1 MRFRFPGCWLLLIS
15 TSMTQAA
22 ENTQFIEQQMSH
34 QQEQEKARY
43 NQLETVGK
51 DVRSA
56 GESSQKKQIVFPH
69 ETPCFDIRRV
79 KLNKDD
85 KIPHWLPLRKLTEQ
99 TQGRCLGIEGVK
111 ILATTLQNRL
121 IEHGYI
127 TTRVMIPQQ
136 NLTEGLLT
144 LDIQPGTIGDVRLT
158 DDSDKYVNLHT
169 TFPGSQGDLLDLRA
183 IEQGLENMQR
193 IPDVVANISLHPGKN
208 AGESDL
214 EITRKQPSFWR
225 LGGWLDDSGSKQT
238 GRYQS
243 GVALYIDNPTSMND
257 LFYVSAGRDL
267 QFQSTHHSNNGSL
280 YYSLPYGFW
289 SLDLY
294 ASRSEYLQ
302 NINGIY
308 TDFSYRGKYR
318 NLSLKVNRLLYRNAS
333 QKNTL
338 SFQVL
343 KRNSHFY
350 LNDTE
355 LQLQKRNMSNWSIEF
370 NHRHYIGQSIVDAM
384 LSYQR
389 NTSWFGAERPV
400 DSAPS
405 SRVVNL
411 DVSTSTPF
419 TVKDLSLSYQ
429 SRFRQQYS
437 PDRLTTQDQ
446 FSIGNRWTVRGFD
459 GEVNMMANK
468 GYYLRNDLNLNLNL
482 PKLGQQLYLGMDYG
496 RVKGDGSNDF
506 ADGHLLGSV
515 AGIRGRVKAVGY
527 DAFVGVPVSKPD
539 NFTTSPVNLGFTLQ
553 WQF

>member
-1 MRFRFPGCWLLLIS
+1 MRFRSPNAWLLLIL
-15 TSMTQAA
+15 TPLVQAA
-22 ENTQFIEQQMSH
+22 ENGQFIEQQMSH

-56 GESSQKKQIVFPH
+56 GNVGLSTHIDFP
-69 ETPCFDIRRV
+69 EEQPCFTIQRV
-79 KLNKDD
+79 ELNKDD
-85 KIPHWLPLRKLTEQ
+85 KIPHWIPLRKLTEQ
-99 TQGRCLGIEGVK
+99 AQGRCLGIQGVK
-111 ILATTLQNRL
+111 TLATALQNDL
-121 IEHGYI
+121 IGHGYI

-136 NLTEGLLT
+136 NLTQGLLT
-144 LDIQPGTIGDVRLT
+144 LDILPGTIGNVRLT

-193 IPDVVANISLHPGKN
+193 IPDVVANISLHPGSK

-214 EITRKQPSFWR
+214 EITREQPSFWR

-243 GVALYIDNPTSMND
+243 GMALYIDNPTSMND

-267 QFQSTHHSNNGSL
+267 QFQSSRHSNNGSL
-280 YYSLPYGFW
+280 YYSVPYGFW

-294 ASRSEYLQ
+294 AGRSEYVQ
-302 NINGIY
+302 NIHGIY

-355 LQLQKRNMSNWSIEF
+355 LQLQQRNMANWSIEF
-370 NHRHYIGQSIVDAM
+370 NHRHYVGQSIVDAM

-389 NTSWFGAERPV
+389 DTAWFGAERPV

-405 SRVVNL
+405 SRIVNL
-411 DVSTSTPF
+411 DISTYTPF
-419 TVKDLSLSYQ
+419 TVQDLSMSYQ

-446 FSIGNRWTVRGFD
+446 FSIANRWTVRGFD
-459 GEVNMMANK
+459 GEMNMMANK
-468 GYYLRNDLNLNLNL
+468 GYSLRNDLNLNL

-496 RVKGDGSNDF
+496 RVKGDGSHDF

-515 AGIRGRVKAVGY
+515 AGVRGKVKEVGY
-527 DAFVGVPVSKPD
+527 DAFVGVPLSKPD

>member
-99 TQGRCLGIEGVK
+99 AQGRCLGIEGVK

-193 IPDVVANISLHPGKN
+193 IPDVVANISLHPGNN

>member
-1 MRFRFPGCWLLLIS
+1 MRFRSPNAWLLLIL
-15 TSMTQAA
+15 TPLVQAA
-22 ENTQFIEQQMSH
+22 ENGQFIEQQMSH

-56 GESSQKKQIVFPH
+56 GNVGLSTHIDFP
-69 ETPCFDIRRV
+69 EEQPCFTIQQV
-79 KLNKDD
+79 ELNKDD
-85 KIPHWLPLRKLTEQ
+85 KIPHWIPLRKLTEQ
-99 TQGRCLGIEGVK
+99 AQGRCLGIQGVK
-111 ILATTLQNRL
+111 TLATALQNGL
-121 IEHGYI
+121 IGHGYI

-136 NLTEGLLT
+136 NLTQGLLT
-144 LDIQPGTIGDVRLT
+144 LDILPGTIGNVRLT

-193 IPDVVANISLHPGKN
+193 IPDVVANISLHPGSK

-214 EITRKQPSFWR
+214 EITREQPSFWR

-243 GVALYIDNPTSMND
+243 GMALYIDNPTSMND

-267 QFQSTHHSNNGSL
+267 QFQSSRHSNNGSL
-280 YYSLPYGFW
+280 YYSVPYGFW

-294 ASRSEYLQ
+294 AGRSEYVQ
-302 NINGIY
+302 NIHGIY

-355 LQLQKRNMSNWSIEF
+355 LQLQQRNMANWSIEF
-370 NHRHYIGQSIVDAM
+370 NHRHYVGQSIVDAM

-389 NTSWFGAERPV
+389 DTAWFGAERPV

-405 SRVVNL
+405 SRIVNL
-411 DVSTSTPF
+411 DISTYTPF
-419 TVKDLSLSYQ
+419 TVQDLSMSYQ

-459 GEVNMMANK
+459 GEMNMMANK
-468 GYYLRNDLNLNLNL
+468 GYSLRNDLNLNL

-496 RVKGDGSNDF
+496 RVKGDGSHDF

-515 AGIRGRVKAVGY
+515 AGVRGKVKAVGY
-527 DAFVGVPVSKPD
+527 DAFVGVPLSKPD

>member
-1 MRFRFPGCWLLLIS
+1 MRFRFPNAWLLLIF
-15 TSMTQAA
+15 TPLVQAA
-22 ENTQFIEQQMSH
+22 ENSQFIEQQMSH

-51 DVRSA
+51 DVRSS
-56 GESSQKKQIVFPH
+56 GNSGLKTSIDFP
-69 ETPCFDIRRV
+69 EEQPCFTIQRV
-79 KLNKDD
+79 ELNKDD
-85 KIPHWLPLRKLTEQ
+85 KIPHWIPLRKLAEQ
-99 TQGRCLGIEGVK
+99 AQGRCLGTQGVK
-111 ILATTLQNRL
+111 TLATALQNSL
-121 IEHGYI
+121 IGHGYI
-127 TTRVMIPQQ
+127 TTRVMFPQQ

-144 LDIQPGTIGDVRLT
+144 LDILPGTIGNVRLT
-158 DDSDKYVNLHT
+158 GDSDKYVNLHT
-169 TFPGSQGDLLDLRA
+169 TFPGSKGHLLDLRA

-208 AGESDL
+208 TGESDL
-214 EITRKQPSFWR
+214 EITRKQPSRWR

-243 GVALYIDNPTSMND
+243 GLALYIDNPSSMND
-257 LFYVSAGRDL
+257 LFYVSTGRDL

-280 YYSLPYGFW
+280 YYSVPYGFW

-338 SFQVL
+338 GFQVL

-355 LQLQKRNMSNWSIEF
+355 LQLQKRNMTNWSIEF
-370 NHRHYIGQSIVDAM
+370 NHRHYVGQSIVDAM

-389 NTSWFGAERPV
+389 DTAWFSAERPM
-400 DSAPS
+400 DSAAS
-405 SRVVNL
+405 SRIVNL
-411 DVSTSTPF
+411 DVSTYTPF
-419 TVKDLSLSYQ
+419 TVQDLSLSYQ

-468 GYYLRNDLNLNLNL
+468 GYYLRNDLNLNL

-527 DAFVGVPVSKPD
+527 DAFVGVPLSKPD
-539 NFTTSPVNLGFTLQ
+539 NFTTSPVNVGFTLQ

>member
-1 MRFRFPGCWLLLIS
+1 MRFRSPNAWLLLIL
-15 TSMTQAA
+15 MPLVQAA
-22 ENTQFIEQQMSH
+22 ENGQFIEQQMSH
-34 QQEQEKARY
+34 QQEQGKARY

-56 GESSQKKQIVFPH
+56 DNAGLSTHIDFP
-69 ETPCFDIRRV
+69 EEQPCFIIQRV
-79 KLNKDD
+79 ELNKDD
-85 KIPHWLPLRKLTEQ
+85 KIPHWIPLRKLTEQ
-99 TQGRCLGIEGVK
+99 AQGRCLGIQGVK
-111 ILATTLQNRL
+111 TLATALQNDL
-121 IEHGYI
+121 IGHGYI
-127 TTRVMIPQQ
+127 TTRVMIPKQ

-144 LDIQPGTIGDVRLT
+144 LDILPGTIGNVRLT

-193 IPDVVANISLHPGKN
+193 IPDVVANISLHPGSK

-214 EITRKQPSFWR
+214 EITREQPSFWR

-243 GVALYIDNPTSMND
+243 GLALYIDNPTSMND

-267 QFQSTHHSNNGSL
+267 QFQSSRHSNNGSL
-280 YYSLPYGFW
+280 YYSVPYGFW
-289 SLDLY
+289 SVDLY

-302 NINGIY
+302 NIHGIY

-318 NLSLKVNRLLYRNAS
+318 NLSLKVNHLLYRNAS

-355 LQLQKRNMSNWSIEF
+355 LQLQQRNMANWSIEF
-370 NHRHYIGQSIVDAM
+370 NHRHYVGQSIVDAM

-389 NTSWFGAERPV
+389 DTAWFGAERPV
-400 DSAPS
+400 DSDPS
-405 SRVVNL
+405 SRIVNL
-411 DVSTSTPF
+411 DISTYTPF
-419 TVKDLSLSYQ
+419 TVQDLSMSYQ

-459 GEVNMMANK
+459 GEMNMMANK
-468 GYYLRNDLNLNLNL
+468 GYYLRNDLNLNL
-482 PKLGQQLYLGMDYG
+482 PKLGQQLYLGMDYS
-496 RVKGDGSNDF
+496 RVKGDSSNDF

-515 AGIRGRVKAVGY
+515 AGIRGKVKAVGY
-527 DAFVGVPVSKPD
+527 DAFVGVPLSKPD
-539 NFTTSPVNLGFTLQ
+539 NFITSPVNLGFTLQ

>member
-1 MRFRFPGCWLLLIS
+1 MRFRSPNAWLLLIL
-15 TSMTQAA
+15 TPLVQAA
-22 ENTQFIEQQMSH
+22 ENGQFIEQQMSH

-56 GESSQKKQIVFPH
+56 GNVGLSTHIDFP
-69 ETPCFDIRRV
+69 EEQPCFTIQQV
-79 KLNKDD
+79 ELNKDD
-85 KIPHWLPLRKLTEQ
+85 KIPHWIPLRKLTEQ
-99 TQGRCLGIEGVK
+99 AQGRCLGIQGVK
-111 ILATTLQNRL
+111 TLATALQNGL
-121 IEHGYI
+121 IGHGYI

-136 NLTEGLLT
+136 NLTQGLLT
-144 LDIQPGTIGDVRLT
+144 LDILPGTIGNVRLT

-169 TFPGSQGDLLDLRA
+169 TFPGSHGDLLDLRA

-193 IPDVVANISLHPGKN
+193 IPDVVANISLHPGSK

-214 EITRKQPSFWR
+214 EITREQPSFWR

-243 GVALYIDNPTSMND
+243 GMALYIDNPTSMND

-267 QFQSTHHSNNGSL
+267 QFQSSRHSNNGSL
-280 YYSLPYGFW
+280 YYSVPYGFW

-294 ASRSEYLQ
+294 AGRSEYVQ
-302 NINGIY
+302 NIHGIY

-355 LQLQKRNMSNWSIEF
+355 LQLQQRNMANWSIEF
-370 NHRHYIGQSIVDAM
+370 NHRHYVGQSIVDAM

-389 NTSWFGAERPV
+389 ETAWFGAERPV

-405 SRVVNL
+405 SRIVNL
-411 DVSTSTPF
+411 DISTYTPF
-419 TVKDLSLSYQ
+419 TVQDLSMSYQ
-429 SRFRQQYS
+429 ARFRQQYS

-459 GEVNMMANK
+459 GEMNMMANK
-468 GYYLRNDLNLNLNL
+468 GYSLRNDLNLNL

-496 RVKGDGSNDF
+496 RVKGDGSHDF

-515 AGIRGRVKAVGY
+515 AGVRGKVKAVGY
-527 DAFVGVPVSKPD
+527 DAFVGVPLSKPD

>member
-99 TQGRCLGIEGVK
+99 AQGRCLGIEGVK

-193 IPDVVANISLHPGKN
+193 IPDVVANISLHPGNN

-267 QFQSTHHSNNGSL
+267 QFQSTHHSNNGSV
-280 YYSLPYGFW
+280 YYSVPYGFW

-355 LQLQKRNMSNWSIEF
+355 LQLQKRNMTNWSIGV
-370 NHRHYIGQSIVDAM
+370 NHRHYVGQSIVDAM

-405 SRVVNL
+405 SRIVNL

-468 GYYLRNDLNLNLNL
+468 GYYLRNDLNLNL

-515 AGIRGRVKAVGY
+515 AGIRGRVKAVSY
-527 DAFVGVPVSKPD
+527 DAFVGVPLSKPD

>member
-1 MRFRFPGCWLLLIS
+1 MRFRFPNAWLLLIL
-15 TSMTQAA
+15 TPLVQAA
-22 ENTQFIEQQMSH
+22 ENGQFIEQQMSH

-56 GESSQKKQIVFPH
+56 GNDGPSTHIDFP
-69 ETPCFDIRRV
+69 EEQPCFTIQRV
-79 KLNKDD
+79 ELNKGD
-85 KIPHWLPLRKLTEQ
+85 KIPHWLPLRKLTDQ
-99 TQGRCLGIEGVK
+99 AQGRCLGIQGVK
-111 ILATTLQNRL
+111 TLATALQNNL
-121 IEHGYI
+121 IRHGYI

-136 NLTEGLLT
+136 NLSEGLLT
-144 LDIQPGTIGDVRLT
+144 LDILPGTIGNVRLT

-193 IPDVVANISLHPGKN
+193 IPDVVANISLHPGSKE
-208 AGESDL
+208 GESDL
-214 EITRKQPSFWR
+214 EITREQPSFWR

-243 GVALYIDNPTSMND
+243 GLALYIDNPTSMND

-267 QFQSTHHSNNGSL
+267 QFQSTRHSNNGSL
-280 YYSLPYGFW
+280 YYSVPYGFW

-302 NINGIY
+302 NIHGIY

-355 LQLQKRNMSNWSIEF
+355 LQLQKRNMTNWSIEF
-370 NHRHYIGQSIVDAM
+370 NHRHYVGQSIVDAM

-389 NTSWFGAERPV
+389 DTAWLGAERPV

-405 SRVVNL
+405 SRIVNL
-411 DVSTSTPF
+411 DISTYTPF
-419 TVKDLSLSYQ
+419 TVQDLSMSYQ

-446 FSIGNRWTVRGFD
+446 FSIGNRWSVRGFD
-459 GEVNMMANK
+459 GEMNMMANK
-468 GYYLRNDLNLNLNL
+468 GYFLRNDLNLNL

-496 RVKGDGSNDF
+496 QVKGDSSNDF
-506 ADGHLLGSV
+506 ANGHLLGSV

-527 DAFVGVPVSKPD
+527 DAFVGVPLSKPD

>member
-1 MRFRFPGCWLLLIS
+1 MRFRSPNAWLLLIL
-15 TSMTQAA
+15 TPLVQAA
-22 ENTQFIEQQMSH
+22 ENGQFIEQQMSH

-56 GESSQKKQIVFPH
+56 GNVGLSTHIDFP
-69 ETPCFDIRRV
+69 EEQPCFTIQQV
-79 KLNKDD
+79 ELNKDD
-85 KIPHWLPLRKLTEQ
+85 KIPHWIPLRKLTEQ
-99 TQGRCLGIEGVK
+99 AQGRCLGIQGVK
-111 ILATTLQNRL
+111 TLATALQNGL
-121 IEHGYI
+121 IGHGYI

-136 NLTEGLLT
+136 NLTQGLLT
-144 LDIQPGTIGDVRLT
+144 LDILPGTIGNVRLT

-193 IPDVVANISLHPGKN
+193 IPDVVANISLHPGSK

-214 EITRKQPSFWR
+214 EITREQPSFWR

-243 GVALYIDNPTSMND
+243 GMALYIDNPTSMND

-267 QFQSTHHSNNGSL
+267 QFQSSRHSNNGSL
-280 YYSLPYGFW
+280 YYSVPYGFW

-294 ASRSEYLQ
+294 AGRSEYVQ
-302 NINGIY
+302 NIHGIY

-355 LQLQKRNMSNWSIEF
+355 LQLQQRNMANWSIEF
-370 NHRHYIGQSIVDAM
+370 NHRHYVGQSIVDAM

-389 NTSWFGAERPV
+389 ETAWFGAERPV

-405 SRVVNL
+405 SRIVNL
-411 DVSTSTPF
+411 DISTYTPF
-419 TVKDLSLSYQ
+419 TVQDLSMSYQ
-429 SRFRQQYS
+429 ARFRQQYS

-459 GEVNMMANK
+459 GGMNMMANK
-468 GYYLRNDLNLNLNL
+468 GYSLRNDLNLNL

-496 RVKGDGSNDF
+496 RVKGDGSHDF

-515 AGIRGRVKAVGY
+515 AGVRGKVKAVGY
-527 DAFVGVPVSKPD
+527 DAFVGVPLSKPD

>member
-1 MRFRFPGCWLLLIS
+1 MRFRSPHAWLLLIL
-15 TSMTQAA
+15 TPLVQAA
-22 ENTQFIEQQMSH
+22 ENGQFIEQQMSH

-51 DVRSA
+51 DVRSSGNA
-56 GESSQKKQIVFPH
+56 GLSTHIDFP
-69 ETPCFDIRRV
+69 EEQPCFTIQRV
-79 KLNKDD
+79 ELNKDN
-85 KIPHWLPLRKLTEQ
+85 KIPHWIPLHKLTEQ
-99 TQGRCLGIEGVK
+99 AQGRCLGIQGVK
-111 ILATTLQNRL
+111 TLATALQNNL
-121 IEHGYI
+121 IGHGYI

-144 LDIQPGTIGDVRLT
+144 LEILPGTIGNVRLT

-193 IPDVVANISLHPGKN
+193 IPDVVANISLHPGKH

-214 EITRKQPSFWR
+214 EITREQPSFWR

-243 GVALYIDNPTSMND
+243 GLALYIDNPTSMND

-267 QFQSTHHSNNGSL
+267 QFQSTRHANNGSL
-280 YYSLPYGFW
+280 YYSVPYGFW
-289 SLDLY
+289 SVDLY

-302 NINGIY
+302 NIHGIY

-355 LQLQKRNMSNWSIEF
+355 LQLQQRNMANWSIEF
-370 NHRHYIGQSIVDAM
+370 NHRHYVGQSIVDAM

-389 NTSWFGAERPV
+389 DTAWFGAERPV

-405 SRVVNL
+405 SRILNL
-411 DVSTSTPF
+411 DISTYTPF
-419 TVKDLSLSYQ
+419 TVQDLSMSYQ

-437 PDRLTTQDQ
+437 PDHLTTQDQ

-459 GEVNMMANK
+459 GEMNMMANK
-468 GYYLRNDLNLNLNL
+468 GYSLRNDLNLNL
-482 PKLGQQLYLGMDYG
+482 PKLEQQLYLGMDYG

-515 AGIRGRVKAVGY
+515 AGIRGKVKAVGY
-527 DAFVGVPVSKPD
+527 DAFVGVPLSKPD
-539 NFTTSPVNLGFTLQ
+539 NFITSPVNLGFTLQ

>member
-1 MRFRFPGCWLLLIS
+1 MRFRPPHAWLLLIL
-15 TSMTQAA
+15 TPLVQAA
-22 ENTQFIEQQMSH
+22 ENGQFIEQQMSH

-51 DVRSA
+51 DVRST
-56 GESSQKKQIVFPH
+56 GNGGLSIHIDFPEEH
-69 ETPCFDIRRV
+69 PCFTIQRV
-79 KLNKDD
+79 ELIKDD
-85 KIPHWLPLRKLTEQ
+85 KIPQWIPLHKLTEQ
-99 TQGRCLGIEGVK
+99 AQGRCLGIQGVK
-111 ILATTLQNRL
+111 TLATALQNNL
-121 IEHGYI
+121 IGHGYI

-136 NLTEGLLT
+136 NLTQGLLT
-144 LDIQPGTIGDVRLT
+144 LEILPGTIGNVRLT

-193 IPDVVANISLHPGKN
+193 IPDVVANISLRPGSKT
-208 AGESDL
+208 GESDL
-214 EITRKQPSFWR
+214 EITREHPSFWR

-243 GVALYIDNPTSMND
+243 GLALYIDNPTSMND

-267 QFQSTHHSNNGSL
+267 QFQSTRHSNNGSL
-280 YYSLPYGFW
+280 YYSVPYGFW
-289 SLDLY
+289 SVDLY

-302 NINGIY
+302 NIHGIY

-338 SFQVL
+338 SFQLL

-355 LQLQKRNMSNWSIEF
+355 LQLQQRNMANWSIEF
-370 NHRHYIGQSIVDAM
+370 NHRHYVGQSIVDAM

-389 NTSWFGAERPV
+389 DTAWFGAERPV

-405 SRVVNL
+405 SRILNL
-411 DVSTSTPF
+411 DISTYTPF
-419 TVKDLSLSYQ
+419 TVQDLSMSYQ

-459 GEVNMMANK
+459 GEMNMMANK
-468 GYYLRNDLNLNLNL
+468 GYYLRNDLNLNL

-515 AGIRGRVKAVGY
+515 AGIRGKVKAVGY
-527 DAFVGVPVSKPD
+527 DAFVGVPLSKPD
-539 NFTTSPVNLGFTLQ
+539 NFITSPVNLGFTLQ

>member
-1 MRFRFPGCWLLLIS
+1 MRFRFPNAWLLLIF
-15 TSMTQAA
+15 TPLVQAA
-22 ENTQFIEQQMSH
+22 ENGQFIEQQMSH

-51 DVRSA
+51 DVRSS
-56 GESSQKKQIVFPH
+56 GGVGLNTRIDFPDEH
-69 ETPCFDIRRV
+69 PCFNIQHID
-79 KLNKDD
+79 LNKSDQ
-85 KIPHWLPLRKLTEQ
+85 IPHWIPLRKLTEQ
-99 TQGRCLGIEGVK
+99 AQGRCLGIQGIK
-111 ILATTLQNRL
+111 TLATALQNRL

-127 TTRVMIPQQ
+127 TTRVLIPQQ
-136 NLTEGLLT
+136 NLTEGELT
-144 LDIQPGTIGDVRLT
+144 LDILSGTIGNVKLT

-193 IPDVVANISLHPGKN
+193 IPNVAANISLQPGKN

-225 LGGWLDDSGSKQT
+225 VGGWLDDSGSKQT

-243 GVALYIDNPTSMND
+243 GLALYIDNPTAMND

-267 QFQSTHHSNNGSL
+267 QFQSSRYSNNGSL
-280 YYSLPYGFW
+280 YYSVPYGFW

-294 ASRSEYLQ
+294 AGRSEYLQ
-302 NINGIY
+302 TINGIY

-318 NLSLKVNRLLYRNAS
+318 NLSLKVNRLLYRNAT

-338 SFQVL
+338 HFQVL

-355 LQLQKRNMSNWSIEF
+355 LQLQKRNMTNWSIGL

-384 LSYQR
+384 VTYQR
-389 NTSWFGAERPV
+389 DTSWFGAQKPI
-400 DSAPS
+400 DSGPA
-405 SRVVNL
+405 SRIVNL
-411 DVSTSTPF
+411 DLSTHTPF
-419 TVKDLSLSYQ
+419 TLKDLSLSYQ

-446 FSIGNRWTVRGFD
+446 FSIGNRWSVRGFD
-459 GEVNMMANK
+459 GEMNMMANK
-468 GYYLRNDLNLNLNL
+468 GYFLRNDLNLNL
-482 PKLGQQLYLGMDYG
+482 PKMNQQLYVGVDYG
-496 RVKGDGSNDF
+496 KVKGEGSNDF
-506 ADGHLLGSV
+506 ASGHLLGSV
-515 AGIRGRVKAVGY
+515 AGIRGGIKAFSY
-527 DAFVGVPVSKPD
+527 DAFVGVPLSKPD
-539 NFTTSPVNLGFTLQ
+539 NFITSPVTVGFTLQ

>member
-1 MRFRFPGCWLLLIS
+1 MRFRSPNAWLLLIL
-15 TSMTQAA
+15 TPLVQAA
-22 ENTQFIEQQMSH
+22 ENGQFIEQQMSH

-56 GESSQKKQIVFPH
+56 GNVGLSTHIDFLEEQ
-69 ETPCFDIRRV
+69 PCFTIQQV
-79 KLNKDD
+79 ELNKDD
-85 KIPHWLPLRKLTEQ
+85 KIPHWIPLHKLTEQ
-99 TQGRCLGIEGVK
+99 AQSRCLGIQGVK
-111 ILATTLQNRL
+111 TLATALQNDL
-121 IEHGYI
+121 IGHGYI

-136 NLTEGLLT
+136 NLTQGLLT
-144 LDIQPGTIGDVRLT
+144 LDILPGTIGNVRLT

-193 IPDVVANISLHPGKN
+193 IPDVVANISLHPGSK

-214 EITRKQPSFWR
+214 EITREQPSFWR

-243 GVALYIDNPTSMND
+243 GLALYIDNPTSMND

-267 QFQSTHHSNNGSL
+267 QFQSSRHSNNGSL
-280 YYSLPYGFW
+280 YYSVPYGFW

-294 ASRSEYLQ
+294 AGRSEYVQ
-302 NINGIY
+302 NIHGIY

-355 LQLQKRNMSNWSIEF
+355 LQLQQRNMANWSIEF
-370 NHRHYIGQSIVDAM
+370 NHRHYVGQSIVDAM

-389 NTSWFGAERPV
+389 DTAWFGAERPV

-405 SRVVNL
+405 SRIVNL
-411 DVSTSTPF
+411 DISTYTPF
-419 TVKDLSLSYQ
+419 TVQDLSMSYQ

-459 GEVNMMANK
+459 GEMNMMANK
-468 GYYLRNDLNLNLNL
+468 GYSLRNDLNLNL

-515 AGIRGRVKAVGY
+515 AGVRGKVKAVGY
-527 DAFVGVPVSKPD
+527 DAFVGVPLSKPD

>member
-1 MRFRFPGCWLLLIS
+1 MRFHPPHAWLLLIL
-15 TSMTQAA
+15 TPLVQGA
-22 ENTQFIEQQMSH
+22 ENGQFIEQQMSH

-51 DVRSA
+51 DVRST
-56 GESSQKKQIVFPH
+56 GNGGLSTHIDFP
-69 ETPCFDIRRV
+69 EEQPCFTIQRV
-79 KLNKDD
+79 ELNKDN
-85 KIPHWLPLRKLTEQ
+85 KIPHWIPLHKLTEQ
-99 TQGRCLGIEGVK
+99 AQGRCLGIQGVK
-111 ILATTLQNRL
+111 TLATALQNDL
-121 IEHGYI
+121 IGHGYI

-144 LDIQPGTIGDVRLT
+144 LEILPGTIGNVRLT

-193 IPDVVANISLHPGKN
+193 IPDVVANISLHPGKH

-214 EITRKQPSFWR
+214 EITREQPSFWR

-243 GVALYIDNPTSMND
+243 GLALYIDNPTSMND

-267 QFQSTHHSNNGSL
+267 QFQSTRHSNNGSL
-280 YYSLPYGFW
+280 YYSVPYGFW
-289 SLDLY
+289 SVDLY

-302 NINGIY
+302 NIHGIY

-355 LQLQKRNMSNWSIEF
+355 LQLQQRNMANWSIEF
-370 NHRHYIGQSIVDAM
+370 NHRHYVGQSIVDAM

-389 NTSWFGAERPV
+389 DTAWFGAERPV

-405 SRVVNL
+405 SRILNL
-411 DVSTSTPF
+411 DISTYTPF
-419 TVKDLSLSYQ
+419 TVQDLSMSYQ

-437 PDRLTTQDQ
+437 PDHLTTQDQ

-459 GEVNMMANK
+459 GEMNMMANK
-468 GYYLRNDLNLNLNL
+468 GYSLRNDLNLNL
-482 PKLGQQLYLGMDYG
+482 PKLEQQLYLGMDYG

-515 AGIRGRVKAVGY
+515 AGIRGKVKAVGY
-527 DAFVGVPVSKPD
+527 DAFVGVPLSKPD
-539 NFTTSPVNLGFTLQ
+539 NFITSPVNLGFTLQ

>member
-99 TQGRCLGIEGVK
+99 AQGRCLGIEGVK

-225 LGGWLDDSGSKQT
+225 LGGWLDDSGSKHT

>member
-1 MRFRFPGCWLLLIS
+1 MRFHPPHAWLLLIL
-15 TSMTQAA
+15 TPLVQAA
-22 ENTQFIEQQMSH
+22 ENGQFIEQQMSH

-56 GESSQKKQIVFPH
+56 GNAGLSTHIDFP
-69 ETPCFDIRRV
+69 EEQPCFTIQRV
-79 KLNKDD
+79 ELNKDN
-85 KIPHWLPLRKLTEQ
+85 KIPHWIPLHKLTEQ
-99 TQGRCLGIEGVK
+99 AQGRCLGIQGVK
-111 ILATTLQNRL
+111 TLATALQNDL
-121 IEHGYI
+121 IGHGYI

-144 LDIQPGTIGDVRLT
+144 LEILPGTIGNVRLT

-169 TFPGSQGDLLDLRA
+169 TFPGSQGELLDLRA

-193 IPDVVANISLHPGKN
+193 IPDVVANISLHPGKH

-214 EITRKQPSFWR
+214 EITREQPSFWR

-243 GVALYIDNPTSMND
+243 GLALYIDNPTSMND

-267 QFQSTHHSNNGSL
+267 QFQSTRHANNGSL
-280 YYSLPYGFW
+280 YYSVPYGFW
-289 SLDLY
+289 SVDLY

-302 NINGIY
+302 NIHGIY

-355 LQLQKRNMSNWSIEF
+355 LQLQQRNMANWSVEF
-370 NHRHYIGQSIVDAM
+370 NHRHYVGQSIVDAM

-389 NTSWFGAERPV
+389 DTTWFGAERPV

-405 SRVVNL
+405 SRILNL
-411 DVSTSTPF
+411 DISTYTPF
-419 TVKDLSLSYQ
+419 TVQDLSLSYQ

-459 GEVNMMANK
+459 GEMNMMANK
-468 GYYLRNDLNLNLNL
+468 GYSLRNDLNLNL
-482 PKLGQQLYLGMDYG
+482 PKLEQQLYLGMDYG

-515 AGIRGRVKAVGY
+515 AGIRGKVKAVGY
-527 DAFVGVPVSKPD
+527 DAFVGVPLSKPD
-539 NFTTSPVNLGFTLQ
+539 NFITSPVNLGFTLQ

>member
-1 MRFRFPGCWLLLIS
+1 MHFRFPNAWLLLIF
-15 TSMTQAA
+15 TPLVQAA
-22 ENTQFIEQQMSH
+22 ENGQFIEQQMSH

-51 DVRSA
+51 DVRSS
-56 GESSQKKQIVFPH
+56 GNGSLSTSIDFP
-69 ETPCFDIRRV
+69 EEQPCFTLQRV
-79 KLNKDD
+79 ELNQDD
-85 KIPHWLPLRKLTEQ
+85 KIPHWIPLHKLTAQ
-99 TQGRCLGIEGVK
+99 AQGRCLGIQGVK
-111 ILATTLQNRL
+111 TLATAIQNNL
-121 IEHGYI
+121 IGHGYI

-136 NLTEGLLT
+136 NLSEGLLT

-158 DDSDKYVNLHT
+158 DDSDKYISLHT

-193 IPDVVANISLHPGKN
+193 IPDVVANISLHPGSKP
-208 AGESDL
+208 GESDL

-243 GVALYIDNPTSMND
+243 GLALYIDNPTSMND

-267 QFQSTHHSNNGSL
+267 QFQSTRHSNNGSL
-280 YYSLPYGFW
+280 YYSVPYGFW

-302 NINGIY
+302 NINGFY

-343 KRNSHFY
+343 KRNSHFH

-355 LQLQKRNMSNWSIEF
+355 LQLQKRNMTHWSLEF
-370 NHRHYIGQSIVDAM
+370 NHRHYVGQSVVDAM

-389 NTSWFGAERPV
+389 DTSWFGAERPV

-405 SRVVNL
+405 SRIVNL
-411 DVSTSTPF
+411 DVSTYTPF

-468 GYYLRNDLNLNLNL
+468 GYYLRNDLNLNL

-506 ADGHLLGSV
+506 ADGHLLGSI

-527 DAFVGVPVSKPD
+527 DAFVGVPLAKPD

>member
-1 MRFRFPGCWLLLIS
+1 MRFRSPHAWLLLIL
-15 TSMTQAA
+15 TPLVQAA
-22 ENTQFIEQQMSH
+22 ENGQFIEQQMSH

-51 DVRSA
+51 DVLSA
-56 GESSQKKQIVFPH
+56 GNAGLSTHIDFP
-69 ETPCFDIRRV
+69 EEQPCFTIQRV
-79 KLNKDD
+79 ELNKDN
-85 KIPHWLPLRKLTEQ
+85 KIPHWIPLHKLTEQ
-99 TQGRCLGIEGVK
+99 AQGRCLGIQGVK
-111 ILATTLQNRL
+111 TLATALQNDL
-121 IEHGYI
+121 IGHGYI

-144 LDIQPGTIGDVRLT
+144 LEILPGTIGNVRLT

-193 IPDVVANISLHPGKN
+193 IPDVVANISLHPGKH

-214 EITRKQPSFWR
+214 EITREQPSFWR

-243 GVALYIDNPTSMND
+243 GLALYIDNPTSMND

-267 QFQSTHHSNNGSL
+267 QFQSTRHANNGSL
-280 YYSLPYGFW
+280 YYSVPYGFW
-289 SLDLY
+289 SVDLY

-302 NINGIY
+302 NIHGIY

-338 SFQVL
+338 SFQLL

-355 LQLQKRNMSNWSIEF
+355 LQLQQRNMANWSIEF
-370 NHRHYIGQSIVDAM
+370 NHRHYVGQSIVDAM

-389 NTSWFGAERPV
+389 DTAWFGAERPV

-405 SRVVNL
+405 SRILNL
-411 DVSTSTPF
+411 DISTYTPF
-419 TVKDLSLSYQ
+419 TVQDLSMSYQ

-437 PDRLTTQDQ
+437 PDHLTTQDQ

-459 GEVNMMANK
+459 GEMNMMANK
-468 GYYLRNDLNLNLNL
+468 GYSLRNDLNLNL
-482 PKLGQQLYLGMDYG
+482 PKLEQQLYLGMDYG

-515 AGIRGRVKAVGY
+515 AGIRGKVKAVGY
-527 DAFVGVPVSKPD
+527 DAFVGVPLSKPD
-539 NFTTSPVNLGFTLQ
+539 NFITSPVNLGFTLQ

>member
-1 MRFRFPGCWLLLIS
+1 MRFRSPNAWLLLIL
-15 TSMTQAA
+15 TPLVQAA
-22 ENTQFIEQQMSH
+22 ENGQFIEQQMSH

-51 DVRSA
+51 DVRSSDN
-56 GESSQKKQIVFPH
+56 GGLSTRIDFP
-69 ETPCFDIRRV
+69 EEQPCFTLQRV
-79 KLNKDD
+79 ELNKDD
-85 KIPHWLPLRKLTEQ
+85 KIPHWIPLRKLTEQ
-99 TQGRCLGIEGVK
+99 AQGRCLGIQGVK
-111 ILATTLQNRL
+111 ALATAIQNNL
-121 IEHGYI
+121 IGHGYI

-136 NLTEGLLT
+136 NLAEGLLT
-144 LDIQPGTIGDVRLT
+144 LDILPGTIGNVRLT

-193 IPDVVANISLHPGKN
+193 IPDVVANISLHPGSKP
-208 AGESDL
+208 GESNL
-214 EITRKQPSFWR
+214 EITREQPSFWR

-243 GVALYIDNPTSMND
+243 GLALYIDNPTSMND

-267 QFQSTHHSNNGSL
+267 QFQSSRHSNNGSL
-280 YYSLPYGFW
+280 YYSVPYGFW

-294 ASRSEYLQ
+294 ASRSEYVQ
-302 NINGIY
+302 NIHGIY

-355 LQLQKRNMSNWSIEF
+355 LQLQKRNMANWSVEL
-370 NHRHYIGQSIVDAM
+370 NHRHYVGQSIVDAM

-389 NTSWFGAERPV
+389 DTAWFGAERPV

-405 SRVVNL
+405 SRIVNL
-411 DVSTSTPF
+411 DISTYTPF
-419 TVKDLSLSYQ
+419 TVQDLSMSYQ

-459 GEVNMMANK
+459 GEMNMMANK
-468 GYYLRNDLNLNLNL
+468 GYYLRNDLNLNL

-527 DAFVGVPVSKPD
+527 DAFVGVPLSEPD
-539 NFTTSPVNLGFTLQ
+539 NFATSPVNLGFTLQ